1 VEGWRA
7 AQSPPDLLTVSTDSD
22 SMASLRLLA
31 LAATLALASAQS
43 FICPEKDGYF
53 EDTRQ
58 CDKYYDC
65 YDGIP
70 EERLCPDGL
79 VFDPFSRKREPCD
92 HYFNVDCGDRLDL
105 QPPKGPS
112 DLCPRLNGFY
122 SHPDPS
128 VCHIFYACVDGQA
141 EEYTCSSGL
150 WFDEYSGVCNWPET
164 TDRKECKAE
173 AYALETSDGFQ
184 CPSNAPTDEF
194 GQFDPHPKY
203 ADPNDC
209 AKFYVCLNGISP
221 REQGCELGLVYNEL
235 TKQCDAPE
243 NVPECKDYYAF
254 LDEDVDDAKRRK

>member
-1 VEGWRA
+1 MGSRYQNIQVSNCDRMA
-7 AQSPPDLLTVSTDSD
+7 SSRLLVAAALVACATAQSN
-22 SMASLRLLA
+22 
-31 LAATLALASAQS
+31 

-53 EDTRQ
+53 EDTKQ

-105 QPPKGPS
+105 QPPRGPS
-112 DLCPRLNGFY
+112 DLCPRLH
-122 SHPDPS
+122 S
-128 VCHIFYACVDGQA
+128 FYACVDGQA

-164 TDRKECKAE
+164 TDRSECKAE

-254 LDEDVDDAKRRK
+254 LDEDV